1 MGYSLGDD
9 KESFDVYEQ
18 TNKILENIGD
28 KLIEEGW
35 VFDNKKYH
43 FTKNDRTLKL
53 ETSQDHVSDLY
64 ISDSSIDYEKFC
76 RRNPMYDIVHDYDD
90 GIYGVCLYVSKN
102 TDVNKIVRNI
112 EYAPLKD
119 KNNDFEL

>member
-9 KESFDVYEQ
+9 KNSFDVFEE
-18 TNKILENIGD
+18 TNQVLDKIEN

-35 VFDNKKYH
+35 IYNSKKYY
-43 FTKNDRTLKL
+43 FTKGNRILNL

-76 RRNPMYDIVHDYDD
+76 KKNPEYEIIHDSDD
-90 GIYGVCLYVSKN
+90 SIWGVCLYVSKN
-102 TDVNKIVRNI
+102 TDINKIVRNI
-112 EYAPLKD
+112 EYAPLKY
-119 KNNDFEL
+119 KNKDFGL